1 MSSRK
6 LTFNRDKTE
15 FLLIGP
21 KVQRENFSKC
31 FPTRLLAQEVT
42 PSPSARNLG
51 IVFDSALNFKSHIS
65 GISRACYY
73 HIRDMRRI
81 RRFLTPSVAKTIATS
96 LIGGKLDYC
105 NSVLFNFSEKEISK
119 LQGVQNCLARVVTK
133 SPRFC
138 HILKSL
144 HWLPVRYRI
153 KFKLCSLTYQALTS
167 GQPVYIRNML
177 QPSRKVRTLRSSD
190 LEQLNVPR
198 VRTAVGSRAFSVAA
212 PRLWNELPSEIRSAK
227 TQISFRKKL
236 KTYFFGQAF
245 PT

>member
-1 MSSRK
+1 M
-6 LTFNRDKTE
+6 
-15 FLLIGP
+15 
-21 KVQRENFSKC
+21 
-31 FPTRLLAQEVT
+31 AQEVT

-51 IVFDSALNFKSHIS
+51 IVFDSALNFKIHIS

-96 LIGGKLDYC
+96 LIGSKLD
-105 NSVLFNFSEKEISK
+105 SVLFNVTEKEISK
-119 LQGVQNCLARVVTK
+119 LQLVQNCLARVVTK

-138 HILKSL
+138 HITPLRKSL
-144 HWLPVRYRI
+144 QWLPVRYMI

-190 LEQLNVPR
+190 LDQLNVPR
-198 VRTAVGSRAFSVAA
+198 VRTTIGSRAFSVAA
-212 PRLWNELPSEIRSAK
+212 PRLWNELPLEIRCAK
-227 TQISFRKKL
+227 TQFSFRKKL